1 MSNNP
6 EEVGYSIFEKGYPKR
21 IFHKHIVPKRIYYD
35 SNNHI
40 IGFFPSRL
48 EFFKTVNS
56 SFEEKRLKG
65 QSTTIKKTKSFM
77 LLS

>member
-1 MSNNP
+1 MSYNL
-6 EEVGYSIFEKGYPKR
+6 EDFEYSIFEKGYPKR

-35 SNNHI
+35 SNNNI

-48 EFFKTVNS
+48 EFFKTVNY

-65 QSTTIKKTKSFM
+65 QSTNLKKTKSFM
-77 LLS
+77 LFS